1 MCDTIPSLGSQS
13 LLPPAGSW
21 GLLPGRALSL
31 HPRGSGRLTLV
42 QGRAWL
48 TVSAAGQPSTD
59 MVLHAGECVVLP
71 AHSHAGVVFHSDWHF
86 QSPEKAARL
95 GAARRQWWCPCQ
107 ALQRRWAAF
116 SGLPSGQWPRG
127 HLRCCSGLT

>member
-1 MCDTIPSLGSQS
+1 MCDTIPPLGSQS

-21 GLLPGRALSL
+21 GLMPGRALSL
-31 HPRGSGRLTLV
+31 HPRSSGRLTLV

-71 AHSHAGVVFHSDWHF
+71 AHSHAVLEAWPRPGGG
-86 QSPEKAARL
+86 P
-95 GAARRQWWCPCQ
+95 
-107 ALQRRWAAF
+107 ALAWRWAA
-116 SGLPSGQWPRG
+116 LPAADAGATR
-127 HLRCCSGLT
+127 